1 MAKRDPLSDPEPLIK
16 RVYSYVAYRIG
27 PGADA
32 EDVTSTVIERAL
44 RYRRS
49 YDSSKGD
56 PRSWLLGIARTCV
69 DDHLSSRPHLLLE
82 AADHPQGHS
91 EESATIDRMTIDSV
105 VSRLDERDRDLI
117 ALRYGAE
124 LSSKEIGAL
133 LGMKTSAVDVA
144 LHRSRARLRSEL
156 EDAGY
161 GPRGGRHVNVRAAA
175 TEPIS

>member
-1 MAKRDPLSDPEPLIK
+1 MAKRDPLSDPGPLIK

-32 EDVTSTVIERAL
+32 EDVTGNVIERAL

-49 YDSSKGD
+49 YDPAKGD

-69 DDHLSSRPHLLLE
+69 DDHLRSRSHLQLE
-82 AADHPQGHS
+82 AADHPEGHS
-91 EESATIDRMTIDSV
+91 EESATIERITIAGV

-117 ALRYGAE
+117 ALRYGAD
-124 LSSKEIGAL
+124 LSSSEIGAV
-133 LGMKTSAVDVA
+133 LGMTASAVDVA

-156 EDAGY
+156 EEAGY
-161 GPRGGRHVNVRAAA
+161 VSGDGRRMNVRTAAA
-175 TEPIS
+175 EPFS